1 MLINTKPQK
10 GTNTSL
16 IIKMKL
22 IKAAQV
28 GTINSNI
35 LYNNYLPNILTLSL
49 LKCRFQLYR

>member
-10 GTNTSL
+10 GTNMSL